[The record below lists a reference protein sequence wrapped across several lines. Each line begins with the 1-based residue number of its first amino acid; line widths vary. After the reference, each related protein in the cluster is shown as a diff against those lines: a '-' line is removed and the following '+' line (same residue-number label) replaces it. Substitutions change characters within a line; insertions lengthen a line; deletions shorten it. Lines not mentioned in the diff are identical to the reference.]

1 MWQFWSEDKHRRSIW
16 IHTMHVTKQ
25 NCLNLSNVLLISCA
39 SLSTVSRTITFLFK
53 VLFIFPL
60 QYLFAIGL
68 VPILSFRKSLPPI
81 LGCIHKEPTSKKLL
95 RGWCIMCWIQYCHPL
110 RCAVP
115 NNLSIVHP
123 LWRCFSRLQFAFA
136 SKGDF
141 KLELFLLH
149 LPFLWQSLL
158 VFFPPLINMLKF
170 SG

>member
-1 MWQFWSEDKHRRSIW
+1 MWQFWSEEKHRRSIW

-39 SLSTVSRTITFLFK
+39 SLSTVLHIINFLFK
-53 VLFIFPL
+53 VLFIFLL

-81 LGCIHKEPTSKKLL
+81 LGCICKEPTSKKVL
-95 RGWCIMCWIQYCHPL
+95 RGCCTMCCIRYCHPL
-110 RCAVP
+110 LCAVP

-123 LWRCFSRLQFAFA
+123 VWRRFSRLQFAFA

-141 KLELFLLH
+141 KLKLFLLH
-149 LPFLWQSLL
+149 LLFLWQSLL